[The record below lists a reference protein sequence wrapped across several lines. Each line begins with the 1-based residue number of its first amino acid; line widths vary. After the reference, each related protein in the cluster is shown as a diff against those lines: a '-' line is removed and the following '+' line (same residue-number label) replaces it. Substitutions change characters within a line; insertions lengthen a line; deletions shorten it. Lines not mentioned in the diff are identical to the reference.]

1 MLEFL
6 KTIMSNLQ
14 PSSDRRS
21 SNAGRPGKGSRRMC
35 AKSALPSALTCFMA
49 TQSPMPSL
57 FVFPLSA
64 DESLEQWTSLERGRR
79 CR

>member
-1 MLEFL
+1 MLELL

-14 PSSDRRS
+14 PSSRDGGPHP
-21 SNAGRPGKGSRRMC
+21 ARPGTGSRRMC

-64 DESLEQWTSLERGRR
+64 DENLEQWTSLERRR
-79 CR
+79 KRC